1 HEFVFACLARGLDG
15 RKNAATGAGDFL
27 VACAVEPHLEFAGTI
42 ASENQ
47 MRMTVDQARRDPAAV
62 AIDLRRRIETG
73 RFACWP
79 GKRNL
84 RISGRNDALVDHAQ
98 AG

>member
-1 HEFVFACLARGLDG
+1 MG
-15 RKNAATGAGDFL
+15 AAAGVDEMR
-27 VACAVEPHLEFAGTI
+27 VAI
-42 ASENQ
+42 
-47 MRMTVDQARRDPAAV
+47 DQARRDPAAV